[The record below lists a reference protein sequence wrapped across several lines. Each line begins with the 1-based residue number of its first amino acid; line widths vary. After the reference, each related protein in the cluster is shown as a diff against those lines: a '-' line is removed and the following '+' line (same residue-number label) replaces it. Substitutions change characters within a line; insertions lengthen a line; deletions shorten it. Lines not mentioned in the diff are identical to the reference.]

1 MKDRTLTYVGLGV
14 AVVLIVAGTLATG
27 LLPPSGTSQ
36 ILAGGLIV
44 AGFAVAYAAV
54 GASDFLE

>member
-1 MKDRTLTYVGLGV
+1 M
-14 AVVLIVAGTLATG
+14 LIVAGTLATG
-27 LLPPSGTSQ
+27 LLPPSGTSR
-36 ILAGGLIV
+36 ILVGGLIV